1 MNAECVELC
10 TLFEILHTLIVYL
23 IMYILG
29 KKCVCFRNGY
39 SILKICTLN
48 TQNCLH
54 F

>member
-29 KKCVCFRNGY
+29 KNVYASEMGIVF
-39 SILKICTLN
+39 
-48 TQNCLH
+48 
-54 F
+54 